1 MHEFS
6 TMQTILETVL
16 NAAKA
21 HGAENVLEINL
32 GIGQLTFLNPE
43 QLRFAFSVLSKG
55 TMAEN
60 AKLHIRRV
68 RPRIRCPN
76 CGYQGPIKYD
86 GPEYHLLGVPI
97 PLKCGKC
104 GSAELEIKAG
114 RECIIRSIKVRVPDE
129 HQSEA

>member
-6 TMQTILETVL
+6 TMQMILETVL

-21 HGAENVLEINL
+21 HGAEKILEINL
-32 GIGQLTFLNPE
+32 DIGQLTFLNPE
-43 QLRFAFSVLSKG
+43 QLRFAFSVLSNG
-55 TMAEN
+55 TVAEN

-68 RPRIRCPN
+68 RPRIKCPN

-114 RECIIRSIKVRVPDE
+114 RECSIRGIKVRVPGE
-129 HQSEA
+129 RRGEA